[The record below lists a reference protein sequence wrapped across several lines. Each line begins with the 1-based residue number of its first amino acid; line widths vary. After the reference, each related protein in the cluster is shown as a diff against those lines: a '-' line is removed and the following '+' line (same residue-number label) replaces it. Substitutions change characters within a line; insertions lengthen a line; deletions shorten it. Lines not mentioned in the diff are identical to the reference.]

1 MKINRVEIIPIDIP
15 YKTPFRV
22 SYGGIT
28 SGSYIILKIV
38 TDEGVDGV
46 GSSIGFGKIG
56 LTRESAMAQMKS
68 IASGVL
74 LGQDPLNTEAL
85 LSRLDVVLPGSWR
98 VKAHFDYALYDLK
111 GKILNLPV
119 YQLLG
124 GIARDKI
131 PLEWI
136 VMMDEPELQ
145 AEMAV
150 KYLRAGFH
158 SIKMHVG
165 GDHALAVK
173 RFKAVR
179 EAVGP
184 DVPISIDMASV
195 AGTVSHWN
203 AHDALRL
210 IEALD
215 KYDLHYAEEPV
226 TTHDIEGLK
235 AIKSRTKVP
244 LAADATA
251 DSVGDAYRVIK
262 HEAADVFHALM
273 GRIGGFRKS
282 VQFTN
287 LVDTARLDYAICVLG
302 NGIEHAAGAH
312 FAVSRAKRGKIL
324 DELGLLFY
332 LYGGTETK
340 EITADVTKEISGAIE
355 KGYLY
360 PPKGPGLGVELNQD
374 MVKRYGATDIH
385 EIVVKQN
392 HGRPDGIAHRLYSEE
407 PVCGFTDERG

>member
-1 MKINRVEIIPIDIP
+1 MKISRVEIIPVDIP

-22 SYGGIT
+22 SYGGTT
-28 SGSYIILKIV
+28 SGSQIILRII

-68 IASGVL
+68 IASGLL
-74 LGQDPLNTEAL
+74 LGQDPLNTEAI
-85 LSRLDVVLPGSWR
+85 LSRLDAVFPGNWR

-111 GKILNLPV
+111 GKILNVPV

-124 GIARDKI
+124 GIAREKI

-136 VMMDEPELQ
+136 VMMDEPEVQ
-145 AEMAV
+145 AEIAV
-150 KYLRAGFH
+150 KYLDAGFH

-165 GDHALAVK
+165 GEPRLAVK
-173 RFKAVR
+173 RFKTVR

-184 DVPISIDMASV
+184 DVPISVDMASV
-195 AGTVSHWN
+195 AGSVSHWN

-210 IEALD
+210 IEELD

-226 TTHDIEGLK
+226 TTHDVEGLK
-235 AIKSRTKVP
+235 AIRARTRVP

-251 DSVGDAYRVIK
+251 DSIGEAYKVIK
-262 HEAADVFHALM
+262 ADAADVFHALM
-273 GRIGGFRKS
+273 GRIGGIRKT
-282 VQFTN
+282 VKYTN
-287 LVDTARLDYAICVLG
+287 LVEAASLDYAICVLG

-312 FAVSRAKRGKIL
+312 FAVSRAKRGRIL
-324 DELGLLFY
+324 DELSLIFY
-332 LYGGTETK
+332 LHGGTETK
-340 EITADVTKEISGAIE
+340 EITTDVTKEINGRIE

-360 PPKGPGLGVELNQD
+360 PPKGPGLGVEMNQE
-374 MVKRYGATDIH
+374 MVDRYLARDTN
-385 EIVVKQN
+385 IVV
-392 HGRPDGIAHRLYSEE
+392 
-407 PVCGFTDERG
+407 V

>member
-1 MKINRVEIIPIDIP
+1 MKISRVEIIPVDIP

-22 SYGGIT
+22 SYGGVT
-28 SGSYIILKIV
+28 SGSQIILKII

-56 LTRESAMAQMKS
+56 LTREGAMAQMKS
-68 IASGVL
+68 IASGLL
-74 LGQDPLNTEAL
+74 LGQDPLNTEAI
-85 LSRLDVVLPGSWR
+85 LSRLDAIFPGNWR
-98 VKAHFDYALYDLK
+98 IKAHFDYALYDLK
-111 GKILNLPV
+111 GKILNVPV

-124 GIARDKI
+124 GIAREKI

-136 VMMDEPELQ
+136 IMMDEPEAQ

-150 KYLRAGFH
+150 KYLGAGFH

-165 GDHALAVK
+165 GDPRLAVK
-173 RFKAVR
+173 RFKTVR

-184 DVPISIDMASV
+184 DVPISVDMASV
-195 AGTVSHWN
+195 AGSASHWN

-210 IEALD
+210 IEDLD

-226 TTHDIEGLK
+226 TTHDVEGLK
-235 AIKSRTKVP
+235 AIRSRTKIP

-251 DSVGDAYRVIK
+251 DSVKEAYKVIK
-262 HEAADVFHALM
+262 QDGADIFHTLM
-273 GRIGGFRKS
+273 GRIGGIRKT
-282 VQFTN
+282 VKYTN
-287 LVDTARLDYAICVLG
+287 LVEAASLDYAICVLG

-312 FAVSRAKRGKIL
+312 FAVSRSKRGRIL
-324 DELGLLFY
+324 DELSLIFY

-340 EITADVTKEISGAIE
+340 EITTDVTREISGRIE

-360 PPKGPGLGVELNQD
+360 PPKGPGLGVELNQE
-374 MVKRYGATDIH
+374 MVDRYLARDSNI
-385 EIVVKQN
+385 IVV
-392 HGRPDGIAHRLYSEE
+392 
-407 PVCGFTDERG
+407 